1 MEAGRLAD
9 LHAYV
14 DDCLEPDERLAFEQ
28 QMAQDPAIA
37 RRAALWRA
45 QNSAIRAAFDG
56 EGARAFPISI
66 VHPQNETFGRAAR
79 SGAAGAKPSGEQ
91 MPRATLSAVAQ
102 TGRPLA
108 KVSAGD
114 AFRPWLEWRLG
125 LAVLSVCLAFV
136 WAPAAT
142 VVPDERLGEAGVAAF
157 QAFARPGV
165 EPVEFATSDAAEA
178 QAWLTTRLRR
188 PVYLPATP
196 SALKLIGARIAP
208 YPAASAAFLV
218 YKAQDRAIG
227 LLVQSLDAPPTTAPQ
242 RLAANGGAAAIWT
255 WRGQGLALVGD
266 LDGAALLK
274 IAADFAD
281 PPAEAAQ
288 PMPERGW

>member
-66 VHPQNETFGRAAR
+66 VRPQNETFGRAAR

-91 MPRATLSAVAQ
+91 PPRPTLSAVAE
-102 TGRPLA
+102 TRRPLA
-108 KVSAGD
+108 KVSARD
-114 AFRPWLEWRLG
+114 AVRPWLEWRLG

-142 VVPDERLGEAGVAAF
+142 IVPGERLGEAGVAAF

-242 RLAANGGAAAIWT
+242 PLAADGGAATIWT

-288 PMPERGW
+288 PMPERGR

>member
-28 QMAQDPAIA
+28 QMAQDPALA
-37 RRAALWRA
+37 RRAALWRT
-45 QNSAIRAAFDG
+45 QNNAIRSAFDG

-66 VHPQNETFGRAAR
+66 VRSQNETFGRAAR
-79 SGAAGAKPSGEQ
+79 SGAAGVNLSGEP
-91 MPRATLSAVAQ
+91 MARATLSAVAQ
-102 TGRPLA
+102 TGRPSA
-108 KVSAGD
+108 KVIAPD
-114 AFRPWLEWRLG
+114 AFRPRLEWRLG
-125 LAVLSVCLAFV
+125 LAALSFCLAFV

-142 VVPDERLGEAGVAAF
+142 VVPGERLGEAGVAAF

-188 PVYLPATP
+188 PVTLPTTP

-218 YKAQDRAIG
+218 YRSQERLVG
-227 LLVQSLDAPPTTAPQ
+227 LLVQPLDAPPTTAPQ
-242 RLAANGGAAAIWT
+242 RLAADGGAAAIWT

-266 LDGAALLK
+266 LGGAALLK

>member
-28 QMAQDPAIA
+28 QMAQDPALA

-66 VHPQNETFGRAAR
+66 VRPQNETLGRAAR

-102 TGRPLA
+102 TGPPSA
-108 KVSAGD
+108 KISARD

-142 VVPDERLGEAGVAAF
+142 IVPGERLGEAGVAAF

-165 EPVEFATSDAAEA
+165 EPVEFATSDASRSASVVDDAA
-178 QAWLTTRLRR
+178 QAPRLSPGHSLRPQAHRR
-188 PVYLPATP
+188 ADRALPCRLGRL
-196 SALKLIGARIAP
+196 SGLQGARQ
-208 YPAASAAFLV
+208 S
-218 YKAQDRAIG
+218 DRA
-227 LLVQSLDAPPTTAPQ
+227 
-242 RLAANGGAAAIWT
+242 
-255 WRGQGLALVGD
+255 VGP
-266 LDGAALLK
+266 
-274 IAADFAD
+274 IA
-281 PPAEAAQ
+281 
-288 PMPERGW
+288 

>member
-1 MEAGRLAD
+1 MEAGRLSD

-66 VHPQNETFGRAAR
+66 VRPQNETFGRAAR

-91 MPRATLSAVAQ
+91 PPRPTLSAVAE
-102 TGRPLA
+102 TRRPLA
-108 KVSAGD
+108 KVSARD

-136 WAPAAT
+136 WAPTAT

-165 EPVEFATSDAAEA
+165 EPVEFATSDAAQA

-196 SALKLIGARIAP
+196 SALKLVGARIAP

-242 RLAANGGAAAIWT
+242 PLAADGGAATIWT

-288 PMPERGW
+288 PMPERGR

>member
-1 MEAGRLAD
+1 MEAGRLSD

-66 VHPQNETFGRAAR
+66 VRPQNETFGRAAR

-91 MPRATLSAVAQ
+91 PPRPTLSAVAE
-102 TGRPLA
+102 TRRPLA
-108 KVSAGD
+108 KVSARD
-114 AFRPWLEWRLG
+114 AVRPWLEWRLG

-142 VVPDERLGEAGVAAF
+142 IVPGERLGEAGVAAF

-165 EPVEFATSDAAEA
+165 EPVEFATSYAAEA

-242 RLAANGGAAAIWT
+242 PLAADGGAATIWT

-288 PMPERGW
+288 PMPERGR

>member
-66 VHPQNETFGRAAR
+66 VRPQNETFGRAAR

-91 MPRATLSAVAQ
+91 PPRPILSAVAQ

-108 KVSAGD
+108 KVSARD

-136 WAPAAT
+136 WAPTAT

-242 RLAANGGAAAIWT
+242 RLAADGGAATIWT

-288 PMPERGW
+288 PMPERGR

>member
-66 VHPQNETFGRAAR
+66 VRPQNETFGRAAR
-79 SGAAGAKPSGEQ
+79 LGAAGAKPSGEQ
-91 MPRATLSAVAQ
+91 PPRPTLSAVAQ

-108 KVSAGD
+108 KVSARD

-142 VVPDERLGEAGVAAF
+142 IVPGERLGEAGVAAF

-218 YKAQDRAIG
+218 YKAHDRAIG

-242 RLAANGGAAAIWT
+242 PLAADGGAATIWT

-288 PMPERGW
+288 PMPERGR

>member
-66 VHPQNETFGRAAR
+66 VRPQNETFGRAAR

-91 MPRATLSAVAQ
+91 PPRATLSAVAQ
-102 TGRPLA
+102 TGRPSA
-108 KVSAGD
+108 KVSARD

-142 VVPDERLGEAGVAAF
+142 VVPGERLGEAGVAAF

-242 RLAANGGAAAIWT
+242 RLAADGGAATIWT

>member
-1 MEAGRLAD
+1 MEAGRLSD

-56 EGARAFPISI
+56 DGARAFPISI
-66 VHPQNETFGRAAR
+66 VRPQNETFGRAAR

-91 MPRATLSAVAQ
+91 PPRPTLSAVAE
-102 TGRPLA
+102 TRRPAAKILA
-108 KVSAGD
+108 RDGL
-114 AFRPWLEWRLG
+114 RPWLLWWLG
-125 LAVLSVCLAFV
+125 LAVFSACLAFV

-142 VVPDERLGEAGVAAF
+142 IVPGERLGEAGVAAF

-165 EPVEFATSDAAEA
+165 VPVEFATSDAAEA

-188 PVYLPATP
+188 PVYLAATP

-208 YPAASAAFLV
+208 YPAASAGFLV
-218 YKAQDRAIG
+218 YKAQDRLVG
-227 LLVQSLDAPPTTAPQ
+227 LLVQSLDAPPPTAPQ
-242 RLAANGGAAAIWT
+242 ILPADGGAAAIWT

-266 LDGAALLK
+266 LDGAALMK

-281 PPAEAAQ
+281 PPAGAAQ
-288 PMPERGW
+288 PMPERGR